1 MNVNELRELTKEE
14 LEIKVNDLKRDLM
27 DTRFLLATSQIED
40 TSVFKKLKKQ
50 IAQALTILNEK
61 NVTQNLELSEKNEE
75 EKV

>member
-50 IAQALTILNEK
+50 IAQTLTILNEK
-61 NVTQNLELSEKNEE
+61 NVTENLELSEKTEE

>member
-27 DTRFLLATSQIED
+27 DTRFLLATSQIDD

-50 IAQALTILNEK
+50 TAQALTILNEK
-61 NVTQNLELSEKNEE
+61 NVTENLELSEKTEE

>member
-61 NVTQNLELSEKNEE
+61 NVTENLELSEKTEE